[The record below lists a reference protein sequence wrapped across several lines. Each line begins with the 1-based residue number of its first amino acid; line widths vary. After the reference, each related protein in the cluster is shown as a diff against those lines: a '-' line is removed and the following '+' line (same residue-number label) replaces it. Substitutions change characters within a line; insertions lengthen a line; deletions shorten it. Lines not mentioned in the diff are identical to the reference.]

1 MCGAGRQSYGLHGCH
16 GFLSREKRQ
25 IIYHLRYEILEKR
38 GYVIHHIRECKWN
51 SMQRQ
56 YPTIDEL
63 YKSRYRKVNP
73 LVVDEQRSRL
83 IKVPYLLQMLL
94 AKKVFG
100 ILVCDIIIPED
111 KDAERMKKY
120 FEDFA
125 PILKHASIN
134 YEDIGEFMQ
143 GVSDRSGIKV
153 KDRRCVID
161 SYFGKGVGLI
171 DEYVVWLLNKGFMV
185 DKVYTFIR
193 YNKEPLF

>member
-1 MCGAGRQSYGLHGCH
+1 
-16 GFLSREKRQ
+16 
-25 IIYHLRYEILEKR
+25 
-38 GYVIHHIRECKWN
+38 
-51 SMQRQ
+51 MQRQ

-63 YKSRYRKVNP
+63 YKSRYRKVDP

-83 IKVPYLLQMLL
+83 TKVPYLLQMLL

-125 PILKHASIN
+125 PIIKHASIN

-171 DEYVVWLLNKGFMV
+171 DEYVVLLLNKGFMV
-185 DKVYTFIR
+185 DKVHTFIP